1 MLFPVTLVE
10 SPVRGIKTSLSHGD
24 RSRMMLSN
32 FSWTEKRNKERVS
45 FGIKITTTFFRDQMI
60 SELPHCKDTL
70 LKKTRGECQEG
81 NKQTLTNGAHL
92 AIQRKSLTT
101 R

>member
-10 SPVRGIKTSLSHGD
+10 SPDRDIKTSSIHGE

-45 FGIKITTTFFRDQMI
+45 FGIRITTTFFRDQMI
-60 SELPHCKDTL
+60 SELPH
-70 LKKTRGECQEG
+70 
-81 NKQTLTNGAHL
+81 
-92 AIQRKSLTT
+92 
-101 R
+101 